1 MVEPGYYDND
11 RSDVALHVPHT
22 ALTILDVGCGRGR
35 LGALLKS
42 RVPHRRVVG
51 LELNAE
57 VAAGACT
64 VLDDVI
70 IGDLNHIQLPFAHA
84 TFDCVIFADVL
95 EHMVDPAAAL
105 RKIKPYLQAEGVIV
119 CSIPN
124 IRHYTTFLH
133 LATRGW
139 EYTDFGLFDR
149 THVRFFS
156 LQGMRQLL
164 SDGGY
169 SIIGQTPHIV
179 ASKKLRLLNAI
190 CFGRLE
196 EFLAQQYLLIARPVS
211 TANG

>member
-1 MVEPGYYDND
+1 
-11 RSDVALHVPHT
+11 LHVPDT

-42 RVPHRRVVG
+42 RIPHRRVVG
-51 LELNAE
+51 LELNAD
-57 VAAGACT
+57 VAASARA

-70 IGDLNHIQLPFAHA
+70 TGDLNEIQLPFAHA

-95 EHMVDPAAAL
+95 EHMVDPVAAL
-105 RKIKPYLQAEGVIV
+105 QKIKPYLKPEGVIL

-124 IRHYTTFLH
+124 IRHYTTFLR

-156 LQGMRQLL
+156 LQSMRQLL

-169 SIIGQTPHIV
+169 AVIGQTPNIV
-179 ASKKLRLLNAI
+179 ASRKVRFVNAI
-190 CFGRLE
+190 CFKRLE
-196 EFLAQQYLLIARPVS
+196 EFLAQQYLLTARPVPA
-211 TANG
+211 ANG